1 MIKSYPRFC
10 LEEHKLQATR
20 CCISS
25 NTWLVLLYLIAYS
38 QKHCCNTGL
47 FILIM
52 SIHKRYKHQLLL
64 YTKCSIIGIC
74 KVLISSPFFLFSYP
88 YLELK
93 HKLHKEKLPIKYQ
106 PRWFSR
112 LKRTV
117 YHSTKNIQVTP
128 GMICTGSMKW
138 PTIRFITTCLQSFP
152 HFCQYFLGDQ
162 CGWLHA
168 NGRDCTNI

>member
-10 LEEHKLQATR
+10 LEEHKLKATR

-74 KVLISSPFFLFSYP
+74 KVLHLISFLSILLSLFRAEAQAPQGKAPHQISTQMIQQVEANHLPFHQ
-88 YLELK
+88 K
-93 HKLHKEKLPIKYQ
+93 HTSNARNDLH
-106 PRWFSR
+106 R
-112 LKRTV
+112 LDEMTD
-117 YHSTKNIQVTP
+117 Y
-128 GMICTGSMKW
+128 
-138 PTIRFITTCLQSFP
+138 
-152 HFCQYFLGDQ
+152 
-162 CGWLHA
+162 
-168 NGRDCTNI
+168 